1 MPISRSADKKPAVAA
16 HDDSNEVSTNGDFN
30 TMMGKKLNE
39 FKLVSSLKK
48 FLKISKYAK
57 V

>member
-16 HDDSNEVSTNGDFN
+16 HDDSNEVSTNSDFN

-39 FKLVSSLKK
+39 FKLVNSLKK
-48 FLKISKYAK
+48 FLKISKYTK